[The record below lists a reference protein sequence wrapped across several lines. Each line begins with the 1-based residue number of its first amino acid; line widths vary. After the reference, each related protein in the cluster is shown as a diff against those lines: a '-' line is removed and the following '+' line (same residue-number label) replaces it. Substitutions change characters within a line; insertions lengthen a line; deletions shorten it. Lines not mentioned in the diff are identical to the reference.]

1 VHHKFPCSHI
11 LFCKIIILFRLN
23 EKEVL
28 AAEVEGEDTD
38 QYLNT
43 DGKLWIGELTHERG
57 IPSSELS
64 SLINRVSSIIYFHS

>member
-1 VHHKFPCSHI
+1 MHHNFPYTHI
-11 LFCKIIILFRLN
+11 FCFVKYFILFRLN

-28 AAEVEGEDTD
+28 SAEVEGEDTD

-57 IPSSELS
+57 IPSSPGCRL
-64 SLINRVSSIIYFHS
+64 